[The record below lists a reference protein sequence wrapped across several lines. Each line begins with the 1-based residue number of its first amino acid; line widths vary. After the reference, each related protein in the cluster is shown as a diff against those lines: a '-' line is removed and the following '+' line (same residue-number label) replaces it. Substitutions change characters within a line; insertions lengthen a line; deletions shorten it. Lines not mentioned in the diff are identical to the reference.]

1 MKKKDIEAFEK
12 LRKRIEA
19 QADVKSNPD
28 KPKAEPKYESKPKAE
43 VKPRAK
49 AVESEPI
56 IKEPVK
62 KEPVRSVQDD
72 LEKELEYE
80 EKRAAAERDNKIPG
94 YGWLFGIQ
102 DKFLPES
109 TVLDR
114 GEVLAFALGNMQE
127 NMLNPHR
134 TESLFALFAKDI
146 MRMNISVKGLARDQ
160 AIIVRQQDADRN
172 ATMNNI
178 RDLTGRPGAL

>member
-1 MKKKDIEAFEK
+1 MKKRDTEAFEK
-12 LRKRIEA
+12 LKQRIEA
-19 QADVKSNPD
+19 QANVKSNPD
-28 KPKAEPKYESKPKAE
+28 KLKSESKPESKLKAE
-43 VKPRAK
+43 AKSKAK
-49 AVESEPI
+49 AVEPEPI
-56 IKEPVK
+56 IEPVK
-62 KEPVRSVQDD
+62 SIQND

-146 MRMNISVKGLARDQ
+146 MRMNISVKGLAREQ
-160 AIIVRQQDADRN
+160 AIIVRQQDADRS

>member
-1 MKKKDIEAFEK
+1 MKKRDTEAFEK
-12 LRKRIEA
+12 LKQRIEA
-19 QADVKSNPD
+19 QANVKSNPD
-28 KPKAEPKYESKPKAE
+28 KPKAESKPEPKPKAE
-43 VKPRAK
+43 VKSKAK
-49 AVESEPI
+49 AVEPEPVT
-56 IKEPVK
+56 EPVK
-62 KEPVRSVQDD
+62 SIQND

-80 EKRAAAERDNKIPG
+80 EKRAAVERDNKIPG